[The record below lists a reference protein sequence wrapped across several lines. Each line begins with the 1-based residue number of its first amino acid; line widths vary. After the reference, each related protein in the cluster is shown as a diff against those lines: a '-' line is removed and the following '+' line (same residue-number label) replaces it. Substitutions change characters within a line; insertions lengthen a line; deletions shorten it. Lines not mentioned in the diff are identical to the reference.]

1 MYNLTILNSSLLLLH
16 GQITTLPKSMTNV
29 INAASI
35 INDVLVIASKM
46 LPKQAD
52 LQVSDDTRSA
62 IFVRTLVS
70 VRSTISQFLS
80 LLG

>member
-1 MYNLTILNSSLLLLH
+1 MN
-16 GQITTLPKSMTNV
+16 NV

-46 LPKQAD
+46 LPMQAD
-52 LQVSDDTRSA
+52 VQVSDGTRSA
-62 IFVRTLVS
+62 LLVITLLS
-70 VRSTISQFLS
+70 FRSTISQFLS